1 MSLHKDDASGRKN
14 ELGMPP
20 ILSISLKFWFSFQM
34 VQKRVASEQPT
45 KGHPNFIRP
54 SICRAKRMKRR
65 KIQPSSI
72 GRKRTSQQFQIGEF
86 AHTTPRIV
94 VQLDHQI
101 KMLTLENEPGRGSA

>member
-1 MSLHKDDASGRKN
+1 MSLHKDDANGRKN

-20 ILSISLKFWFSFQM
+20 ILSIFLKFWFTFQM

-45 KGHPNFIRP
+45 KGHPNLIRP
-54 SICRAKRMKRR
+54 STCRAKRTKRR
-65 KIQPSSI
+65 KIPPSST
-72 GRKRTSQQFQIGEF
+72 GRKRTSQQFKIGDF

-101 KMLTLENEPGRGSA
+101 KTLTIK